1 MSSKERIIDYM
12 RGSSKTGE
20 IRVFIVCNG
29 KETLHSVEQLNTS
42 DSLDICVHCS
52 DISQLEL
59 QTNPYRKKT
68 REI

>member
-29 KETLHSVEQLNTS
+29 KETLHSVERLNTP
-42 DSLDICVHCS
+42 DSLDICVYCS
-52 DISQLEL
+52 DTSQLEL
-59 QTNPYRKKT
+59 QTNPYKHKSV
-68 REI
+68 